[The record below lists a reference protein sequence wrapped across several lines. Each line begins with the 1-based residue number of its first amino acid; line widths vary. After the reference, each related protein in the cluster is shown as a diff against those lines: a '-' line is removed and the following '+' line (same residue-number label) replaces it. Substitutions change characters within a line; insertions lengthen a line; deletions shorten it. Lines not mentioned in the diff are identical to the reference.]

1 MVEYRAYILLE
12 CHMQRTMLL
21 FKYGKI
27 YDLWASY
34 SLLIVRYNGLELK
47 VHCNRFRCIFSVLGY
62 PRNQDSSWELR
73 NMGPKPTNETNKPV
87 IQSCLTLGDPMGCS
101 LPGYSVH
108 GLFQARVLEWVAI
121 YFSNGAH
128 VPFELMSANTEYFS
142 FFHIFLGVLF

>member
-1 MVEYRAYILLE
+1 
-12 CHMQRTMLL
+12 
-21 FKYGKI
+21 
-27 YDLWASY
+27 
-34 SLLIVRYNGLELK
+34 
-47 VHCNRFRCIFSVLGY
+47 
-62 PRNQDSSWELR
+62 
-73 NMGPKPTNETNKPV
+73 MGPKPTTETNKPV

-128 VPFELMSANTEYFS
+128 MPFELMSANTEYFS